1 MFCNLVLTDGYTC
14 VVNFSRAR
22 RPADVD
28 LELQDFNAEEIGRHF
43 RPCAI
48 DPGRTDAFTAE
59 YSDGQSRS
67 LGTHEY
73 YSMTGSLARSRQLNI
88 RKREHNVQE
97 TETNIPT
104 PKVTTLAAFN
114 VHVAYVLRH
123 LHTLFNFYSPNS
135 AIAHWKVYC
144 GKQKAIEEA
153 VNIVINGGKKYNPR
167 KRDGHTTN
175 RNKQWRRRTRDS
187 RRVLQER

>member
-1 MFCNLVLTDGYTC
+1 MITANNVTRKLTIVSHYSLEGLTTLHQTKQQMFRNLVLTDGYTC

-59 YSDGQSRS
+59 YPDGQSRS

-123 LHTLFNFYSPNS
+123 LHTLFILLWSKLCDCTLES
-135 AIAHWKVYC
+135 ILRQAKGHRRSSEYC
-144 GKQKAIEEA
+144 
-153 VNIVINGGKKYNPR
+153 
-167 KRDGHTTN
+167 D
-175 RNKQWRRRTRDS
+175 
-187 RRVLQER
+187 